1 MQERYSVVDRIEGV
15 AYKGKFYI
23 HLNLWKQQISKLEKE
38 GFVVKIL
45 NPTNRPGEYSCII
58 YWNLPT
64 KAGIAMEM
72 QQLSLINVVNQD
84 T

>member
-1 MQERYSVVDRIEGV
+1 MQERYSVLDRMESV
-15 AYKGKFYI
+15 AYQGKFYI

-38 GFVVKIL
+38 GFVVTVL
-45 NPTNRPGEYSCII
+45 NPTTRPGEYACII

-72 QQLSLINVVNQD
+72 QHLSLVNVVKQA